1 MTLISNKK
9 KFIYIKNVKVVGTS
23 IESYFEKYCI
33 PFEKDYKQSHKTY
46 YLET

>member
-9 KFIYIKNVKVVGTS
+9 KFIYIKNKKVAGTS

-33 PFEKDYKQSHKTY
+33 PYDKDYKQSHKRII
-46 YLET
+46 